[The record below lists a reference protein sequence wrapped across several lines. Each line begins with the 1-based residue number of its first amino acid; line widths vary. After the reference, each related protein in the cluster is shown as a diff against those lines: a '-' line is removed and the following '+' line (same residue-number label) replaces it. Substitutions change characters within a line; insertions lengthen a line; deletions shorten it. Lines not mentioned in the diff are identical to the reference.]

1 MILALIFD
9 FDGLIL
15 ETELPIFQSWQELF
29 RDYQLDLP
37 FETWAHNIGT
47 AEEVYDPVFELSQH
61 AGPAVNLTPEFERRR
76 ERELELIGDQPPLP
90 GVIDYLQDARAIG
103 LKIGLASS
111 SSCHWVE
118 GHLTR
123 LGLRGYFDCIRAR
136 DDVGL
141 TKPDPALYRSAVEM
155 LGVRPEQ
162 AIAFEDSPNGIL
174 AAKRAGM
181 YCVAVPNALTR
192 QMDTSQADLTLHSL
206 SDIPLKDLIK
216 AIECSPDKKIAPYR

>member
-1 MILALIFD
+1 MIRALVFD

-29 RDYQLDLP
+29 QAHQLEFP
-37 FETWAHNIGT
+37 FEKWAHNIGT
-47 AEEVYDPVFELSQH
+47 AEEVFDPAFELNQH
-61 AGPAVNLTPEFERRR
+61 TGAQLDLTSEFERRR

-90 GVIDYLQDARAIG
+90 GVMDYLQDARAIG

-123 LGLRGYFDCIRAR
+123 LGLIDYFDCIRAR
-136 DDVGL
+136 DDVHL

-162 AIAFEDSPNGIL
+162 AIAFEDSRNGIQ

-192 QMDTSQADLTLHSL
+192 LTDTSQADLTLHSL
-206 SDIPLKDLIK
+206 ADLPLKDLIQ
-216 AIECSPDKKIAPYR
+216 AIESIPCRHHSPM